1 MQIFCIGIDPT
12 KHQIKS
18 ENERLKQSMIRAKQ
32 IHDRN
37 TIMPRINRDA
47 AQRFIRSGL
56 WVPVPRAEDNSN
68 ENTNNETEENW
79 EGES

>member
-1 MQIFCIGIDPT
+1 MA
-12 KHQIKS
+12 
-18 ENERLKQSMIRAKQ
+18 RAKQ

-56 WVPVPRAEDNSN
+56 WVPVQRADE
-68 ENTNNETEENW
+68 ETETRNETEESW
-79 EGES
+79 DK